1 MAEIEE
7 VLRSEGQKGFT
18 HEGHVRMTRDVRSRA
33 ELEAALRAQ
42 GEAGHIFDV
51 DQLRVQLGSGR
62 ECFDKAKQAMRAWKM
77 FDVPSWLEIC
87 WPHSSIREGETLG
100 TLILNM
106 GFYSLAACRIVYT
119 IDEGPAAAQGT
130 TATTHANPDGSPS
143 GEFLVD
149 EWGVERFGFAYGTLP
164 CHLVAGEERFQ
175 IEWDKT
181 DDTVWYEVLS
191 FSKPQ
196 HWMAKVGYPV
206 ARWFQDQ
213 YHQETALAMQLAIQD
228 EDEQQDV

>member
-1 MAEIEE
+1 MLFWRRPEVAEIEE

-87 WPHSSIREGETLG
+87 WPHSSIRYHHTPCRVCGVC
-100 TLILNM
+100 
-106 GFYSLAACRIVYT
+106 GFSSR
-119 IDEGPAAAQGT
+119 QW
-130 TATTHANPDGSPS
+130 DGVT
-143 GEFLVD
+143 GRARR
-149 EWGVERFGFAYGTLP
+149 WER
-164 CHLVAGEERFQ
+164 
-175 IEWDKT
+175 
-181 DDTVWYEVLS
+181 
-191 FSKPQ
+191 
-196 HWMAKVGYPV
+196 
-206 ARWFQDQ
+206 
-213 YHQETALAMQLAIQD
+213 
-228 EDEQQDV
+228 